1 MLFSST
7 TFIFYFL
14 PAAILALFVTKRL
27 NHNAFLIALTLC
39 SLFFYGFFKL
49 TYIWIIAA
57 SALGNYILAG
67 FIADHKRTALYYV
80 GIAANLAVLGYYK
93 YADFL
98 IGTLNEIS
106 GTNVQY
112 LHIVLPLALSFITF
126 EQIAFLSDVHSGRV
140 PRGSIVEY
148 CGFITMFPK
157 LIAGPII
164 RYTEVL
170 PQIRESFAKGG
181 EVFTGFCIFSFGLF
195 SKAVIA
201 DSLSP
206 ISDKVYAAASNG
218 LVAGSDAVLGTIAY
232 SARIYFDFSGYS
244 TMALGLAWM
253 FGIRLPINFLSPYRS
268 LSITDFWRRWH
279 ITLSRFLRDYLYI
292 PLGGNRHGET
302 RRYINLML
310 VMLLGGLWHGAG
322 WVFVMWGAIHGAALA
337 LNHGWRS
344 LAPRNL
350 QKIVGLPFIAWPL
363 TTAVV
368 TIAWVFF
375 SAGSSQNSFET
386 AKNIFA
392 SLGHNADTL
401 VTSWNI
407 AVIAVAW
414 SIALLAPNAAKIFRY
429 EFLGNEK
436 DWNHL
441 PSIPIPSLAVTVAA
455 AVALTISLVFI
466 LSGTPDAFI
475 YFQF

>member
-1 MLFSST
+1 
-7 TFIFYFL
+7 
-14 PAAILALFVTKRL
+14 
-27 NHNAFLIALTLC
+27 
-39 SLFFYGFFKL
+39 LFFYGFFKL

-57 SALGNYILAG
+57 SAVGNYILAG
-67 FIADHKRTALYYV
+67 FIADKKRTPLYFV

-98 IGTLNEIS
+98 IGTLNETS
-106 GTNVQY
+106 GTDFKY
-112 LHIVLPLALSFITF
+112 LHIVLPLALSFVTF
-126 EQIAFLSDVHSGRV
+126 EQIAFLSDVRSGRV

-148 CGFITMFPK
+148 CGFIAMFPK

-181 EVFTGFCIFSFGLF
+181 EVFTGLCIFSFGLF
-195 SKAVIA
+195 NKVVFA

-206 ISDKVYAAASNG
+206 ISDKVYAAAGEG

-232 SARIYFDFSGYS
+232 SARIYFDFSAYS

-292 PLGGNRHGET
+292 PLGGNRYGET

-322 WVFVMWGAIHGAALA
+322 WAFVAWGAIHGVALA
-337 LNHGWRS
+337 LNHGWRK

-350 QKIVGLPFIAWPL
+350 QKVVGLPFVAWLL

-375 SAGSSQNSFET
+375 SAGSFPNSFET
-386 AKNIFA
+386 ARNIFA
-392 SLGHNADTL
+392 SIGHDADPL
-401 VTSWNI
+401 ITSHNI
-407 AVIAVAW
+407 VVIFVAW
-414 SIALLAPNAAKIFRY
+414 GVALFAPNAATIFQY
-429 EFLGNEK
+429 GFLGKEK
-436 DWNHL
+436 DWDRM
-441 PSIPIPSLAVTVAA
+441 PPIPTPSLA
-455 AVALTISLVFI
+455 LSLVSAMALAIALIFVV
-466 LSGTPDAFI
+466 SGTPNAFI